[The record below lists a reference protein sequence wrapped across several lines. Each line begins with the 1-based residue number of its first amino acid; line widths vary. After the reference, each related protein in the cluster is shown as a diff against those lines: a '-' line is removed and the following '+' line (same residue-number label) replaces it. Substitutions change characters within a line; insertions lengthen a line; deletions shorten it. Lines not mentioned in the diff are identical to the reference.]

1 MIWIYAVC
9 MMYYS
14 SIFKMYFRNM
24 NRGHYVKTKTP
35 MAIIIYRCL
44 CNSFMIMNNDQIMN
58 LEVSILQVN
67 DSSMIL
73 FWGQKINS
81 DEQKRPSPYG

>member
-1 MIWIYAVC
+1 MICIYAVC

-44 CNSFMIMNNDQIMN
+44 CNSFMIMNNGQIMN
-58 LEVSILQVN
+58 LEGSILQVVN

-73 FWGQKINS
+73 F
-81 DEQKRPSPYG
+81 

>member
-1 MIWIYAVC
+1 
-9 MMYYS
+9 
-14 SIFKMYFRNM
+14 M

-44 CNSFMIMNNDQIMN
+44 CNSFMIMNNGQIMN
-58 LEVSILQVN
+58 LEGSILQVVN

-73 FWGQKINS
+73 F
-81 DEQKRPSPYG
+81 

>member
-1 MIWIYAVC
+1 
-9 MMYYS
+9 
-14 SIFKMYFRNM
+14 M
-24 NRGHYVKTKTP
+24 NRDHYVKTKTP

-58 LEVSILQVN
+58 LEGSILQVN

-73 FWGQKINS
+73 F
-81 DEQKRPSPYG
+81 

>member
-1 MIWIYAVC
+1 
-9 MMYYS
+9 MYYRYS

-44 CNSFMIMNNDQIMN
+44 CNSFMIMNNGQIMN
-58 LEVSILQVN
+58 LEGSILQVVN

-73 FWGQKINS
+73 F
-81 DEQKRPSPYG
+81 

>member
-1 MIWIYAVC
+1 

-14 SIFKMYFRNM
+14 SIIKMYFRNM
-24 NRGHYVKTKTP
+24 YRGHYYVKTKTP

-58 LEVSILQVN
+58 LEGSILQVN
-67 DSSMIL
+67 DSSMSL
-73 FWGQKINS
+73 FWIWGQKINS
-81 DEQKRPSPYG
+81 EQKRPSPYG

>member
-1 MIWIYAVC
+1 
-9 MMYYS
+9 
-14 SIFKMYFRNM
+14 M

-58 LEVSILQVN
+58 LEGSSILQVN

-73 FWGQKINS
+73 F
-81 DEQKRPSPYG
+81 

>member
-1 MIWIYAVC
+1 
-9 MMYYS
+9 MY
-14 SIFKMYFRNM
+14 
-24 NRGHYVKTKTP
+24 RGHYVKTKTP

-58 LEVSILQVN
+58 LEGSILQVN